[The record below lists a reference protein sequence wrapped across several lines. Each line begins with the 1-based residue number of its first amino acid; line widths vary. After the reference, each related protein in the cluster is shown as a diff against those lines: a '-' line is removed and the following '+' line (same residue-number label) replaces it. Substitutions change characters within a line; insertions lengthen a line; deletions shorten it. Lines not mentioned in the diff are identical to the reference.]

1 MNRVV
6 WSEAKPGN
14 GDKDN
19 KVTMQNDLMILKIYN
34 KNRRSLK
41 KVLKSMAI
49 DEERP
54 GKSINTLQ

>member
-6 WSEAKPGN
+6 WSEAKPEN